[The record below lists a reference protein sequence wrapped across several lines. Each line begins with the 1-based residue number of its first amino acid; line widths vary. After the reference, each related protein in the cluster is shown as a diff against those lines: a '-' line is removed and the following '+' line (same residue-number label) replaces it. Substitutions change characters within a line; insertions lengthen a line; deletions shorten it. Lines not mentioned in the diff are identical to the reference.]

1 MLNNI
6 KSKIILNII
15 FDKLKRQIK
24 LKILKYNKFLQ
35 NRLYININDFH
46 DFHFI
51 KELNKKF
58 NLNIQDDYVA
68 IINLEYKKL
77 GNEILDY
84 FNKIEFKKLKEL
96 NLSGNNLLDIN
107 KLGKVK
113 LENLKILDLGG
124 NQIKDINILENVN
137 FKELKE
143 LYLHNNQI
151 SNINI
156 LEKVKFEKLE
166 ILNLSNNN
174 ITNIDIFEKVNFIH
188 LKKLNLFFN
197 SISDISS
204 LLNAKFIKL
213 KILCITQN
221 NLNDRK
227 NILEKLMVHFK
238 NLRILDSFEVK
249 KNDDYFDFVYE
260 NEHAFDNIPNVCCG
274 HVFDNDYDFDDEE

>member
-6 KSKIILNII
+6 KSKIILNIV

-46 DFHFI
+46 DFHLV
-51 KELNKKF
+51 KELNEKF
-58 NLNIQDDYVA
+58 NLNIENDYVER
-68 IINLEYKKL
+68 INLYYRKF
-77 GNEILDY
+77 GDEILDY
-84 FNKIEFKKLKEL
+84 FNKIEFKQLKEL
-96 NLSGNNLLDIN
+96 NLSLNNLSDIN
-107 KLGKVK
+107 KLEKAK
-113 LENLKILDLGG
+113 LENLIILDLGD
-124 NQIKDINILENVN
+124 NEINDINILGKVN
-137 FKELKE
+137 FRKLKE
-143 LYLHNNQI
+143 LYLYNNFI
-151 SNINI
+151 SDINV

-166 ILNLSNNN
+166 LLDLSHNH
-174 ITNIDIFEKVNFIH
+174 ITNIDILEKVNFIH

-204 LLNAKFIKL
+204 LLKAKFINL
-213 KILCITQN
+213 EILCITHN

-249 KNDDYFDFVYE
+249 KNDDYLDVHDFHNDHDFD
-260 NEHAFDNIPNVCCG
+260 I
-274 HVFDNDYDFDDEE
+274 DYDFDDEE